1 MTLVIDILSRAA
13 RQCSITVPS
22 SWLTTT
28 ALDHIELRDDYLLE
42 AVEDVLDRF
51 DMPTPIGKQY
61 TIPSDGSE
69 VYALPTDFRRLAR
82 SDLAVYETT
91 TTRRRAWPITS
102 DGEWTNIKEIGAT
115 GGKRFYRLS
124 GYDGA
129 WSIAFYDE
137 PSAAIEMIVSYV
149 SQNWIASSAGA
160 FKEALTDAGDV
171 ALLPRRLLEAGIL
184 WRFRRRNGLP
194 YDDVQREYEMY
205 MQRMS
210 DDTRG
215 RRTISYGEEPA
226 MRPWDAPVPGFIPR
240 A

>member
-1 MTLVIDILSRAA
+1 MTLVVDILNRAA
-13 RQCSITVPS
+13 RHCSVTPPS
-22 SWLTTT
+22 SWLT
-28 ALDHIELRDDYLLE
+28 ANELEHVGLRDDYLLE
-42 AVEDVLDRF
+42 AVEDVLDRI

-69 VYALPTDFRRLAR
+69 VYALPSDFRRLAR

-102 DGEWTNIKEIGAT
+102 DGEWTNLKEIGST
-115 GGKRFYRLS
+115 GAERFYRLS

-129 WSIAFYDE
+129 WSIGFYDE

-149 SQNWIASSAGA
+149 SQLWVASSAGA
-160 FKEALTDAGDV
+160 LKGALTDAGDV
-171 ALLPRRLLEAGIL
+171 SLLPRRLLESGIV
-184 WRFRRRNGLP
+184 WRFRRRNGLA
-194 YDDVQREYEMY
+194 YEDVLREYEMH

-215 RRTISYGEEPA
+215 RRTISYGATPS
-226 MRPWDAPVPGFIPR
+226 MRPWQVPVPDFIPSS
-240 A
+240 